1 MARSESTISVLQLE
15 EHAARHARFAA
26 DEGLPRLERSCAS
39 EIRDKAA
46 LVAFAGDS
54 ELPNRDFVTII
65 PRHQATL
72 RILTLPSR
80 DPAEIASMVSLASEE
95 LAPYPREQLVV
106 RHRIL
111 GAIDTGESRVL
122 VALVH
127 RDVIEQHV
135 ERLGAAG
142 LEPRHIFLSTACLH
156 AAACA
161 SPDAPAGSYALAC
174 VSPDALEVL
183 VIHHGLLAFSRGVAH
198 HGPWNLD
205 EAGDRDALGY
215 EIRDALA
222 AWRRESDTGEALDQL
237 YVVGDGLDGDALATT
252 LSPVT
257 GKSCRP
263 AQFLAVFPGN
273 RPNQAGGPED
283 AVIACGAALCAW
295 GRASLSFDFLP
306 PAIAQSRSVR
316 EVQAGVRRV
325 AVLACVVLGLALAA
339 FGQSVYQRLALIH
352 ELRAQLESLSPGEE
366 DTAARQRG
374 LQAIARQLE
383 QGGNF
388 LALLAAVAEAAPEE
402 GLNITRVEYDRETGM
417 NVWGRARTKD
427 LVLGD
432 FLGRLRQMGEGSL
445 AQLAQ
450 AHSQYETAG
459 EERGQQIVNYHIA
472 IPALSEEPS
481 RDVSSPAR

>member
-26 DEGLPRLERSCAS
+26 DAGLPRLEGYRAS
-39 EIRDKAA
+39 EIRDNAA
-46 LVAFAGDS
+46 LGAFASDS
-54 ELPNRDFVTII
+54 ELPDRDFVTII

-106 RHRIL
+106 QHRIL
-111 GAIDTGESRVL
+111 CALDSGESQVL
-122 VALVH
+122 VVLLH
-127 RDVIEQHV
+127 RGVIQQHV

-142 LEPRHIFLSTACLH
+142 LEPRHIFFSTVCLH

-161 SPDAPAGSYALAC
+161 SIHAPAEPYALAC

-183 VIHHGLLAFSRGVAH
+183 VIHNGILEFSRGVAH
-198 HGPWNLD
+198 HGPWNL
-205 EAGDRDALGY
+205 EESNDREALGY

-222 AWRRESDTGEALDQL
+222 AWRRESDSGEALDQL
-237 YVVGDGLDGDALATT
+237 YVVGDGLDGDALATS
-252 LSPVT
+252 LGPVT
-257 GKSCRP
+257 GKSCLP
-263 AQFLAVFPGN
+263 ARFLEALPGN
-273 RPNQAGGPED
+273 GRHSSGGNP
-283 AVIACGAALCAW
+283 VIAYGAALCAW
-295 GRASLSFDFLP
+295 GRAPLSFDFLP
-306 PAIAQSRSVR
+306 PSIVQSRSVR
-316 EVQAGVRRV
+316 EVQAGLRRV
-325 AVLACVVLGLALAA
+325 AVLAGVVLGLALAA
-339 FGQSVYQRLALIH
+339 FGQSVYQRLALIR
-352 ELRAQLESLSPGEE
+352 ELRGQVESLSPGEE
-366 DTAARQRG
+366 DIAARQRG

-383 QGGNF
+383 QGGDF
-388 LALLAAVAEAAPEE
+388 LALLATVAEAAPEE

-432 FLGRLRQMGEGSL
+432 FLGRLRQKGEGSL

-459 EERGQQIVNYHIA
+459 EERGQSIVNYHVA

-481 RDVSSPAR
+481 SDVPSPTR